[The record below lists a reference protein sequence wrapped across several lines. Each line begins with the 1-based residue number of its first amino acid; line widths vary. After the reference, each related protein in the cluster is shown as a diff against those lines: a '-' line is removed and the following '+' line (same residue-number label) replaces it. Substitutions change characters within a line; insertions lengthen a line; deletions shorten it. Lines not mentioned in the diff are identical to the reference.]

1 MNQAVENTEKQKTEE
16 RNKIDGQQF
25 YNAFA
30 KGAEKVIEKRRSLDE
45 INVFPVADSDTG
57 KNMAQTLRSVAQAS
71 EPEES
76 VGSVTQDMAQA
87 ALLSSRGNSGIIL
100 AQFLN
105 GISKATKDRDRLH
118 LEEFARAM
126 KVAANHAYEATN
138 QPVEGTILTVMREWS
153 RSFSEFVSR
162 KKDLMESLDYSLDTA
177 RQSLEDTKNR
187 LKELREADV
196 VDAGAKGFVLF
207 LEGIS
212 TFFKEGSTA
221 SFSRFRN
228 LEDAGSSHVI
238 EESQG
243 VEGPRYC
250 TEVVLAGEELS
261 TEELRSKAAEFGNS
275 LVIAGGDGQYHVH
288 IHTDK
293 PGELVYE
300 LSKTGTVT
308 DQKVDDM
315 KKQHQAAYERES
327 SVAIVTDSTCD
338 LPEAVLDRLP
348 VYTVPLQVNFGQDQ
362 YMDKVTIKPNQFYR
376 MLEEL
381 EDEEEFPTSS
391 QPSVGDFKN
400 TYSYLLDH
408 YDSILSLH
416 ISGKLSGTY
425 ETAVKAA
432 EEFEEDRIA
441 VIDSQQLSTSLGLV
455 VQELAGELETD
466 PNLEYL
472 TKKAK
477 ELSDRSRILVSVRNL
492 KYMIRGGRV
501 SKLKGFLARILNFK
515 PIISV
520 EEGESELHGKP
531 LLRSTNYRQI
541 LDMMGE
547 ADSEK
552 GIKKYALGH
561 VSAPEEA
568 SKLARMIENDLGLEP
583 DYSMDI
589 SPLIG
594 SHAGIGAVSV
604 SYLTE

>member
-1 MNQAVENTEKQKTEE
+1 MNQAVENTEKRKIEK
-16 RNKIDGQQF
+16 RNKIDGQEF

-71 EPEES
+71 EPSES

-105 GISKATKDRDRLH
+105 GISKATKDRDHLQ

-126 KVAANHAYEATN
+126 NVAANHAYEATN
-138 QPVEGTILTVMREWS
+138 QPVEGTILTIMREWS
-153 RSFSEFVSR
+153 NSLSEFVTR
-162 KKDLMESLDYSLDTA
+162 KKDLLESLDYSLETA
-177 RQSLEDTKNR
+177 RKSLEDTKNR

-212 TFFKEGSTA
+212 TFFREGSTA

-228 LEDAGSSHVI
+228 LEEVESSHGI

-243 VEGPRYC
+243 VNGPRYC
-250 TEVVLAGEELS
+250 TEVVLTGEELS
-261 TEELRSKAAEFGNS
+261 NEELRDKAAEFGNS
-275 LVIAGGDGQYHVH
+275 LVIAGGNGQYHVH
-288 IHTDK
+288 IHTNN

-300 LSKTGTVT
+300 LSRTGTVT

-338 LPEAVLDRLP
+338 LPEETIDRLP
-348 VYTVPLQVNFGQDQ
+348 VYPVPLKVHFGQDE
-362 YMDKVTIKPNQFYR
+362 YMDKVTIKPDQFYR

-381 EDEEEFPTSS
+381 GDEEEFPTSS
-391 QPSVGDFKN
+391 QPSVGDFKK

-416 ISGKLSGTY
+416 LSGELSGTHQ
-425 ETAVKAA
+425 TAVKAA
-432 EEFEEDRIA
+432 EDFDEERIS
-441 VIDSQQLSTSLGLV
+441 VVDSQQLSTSLGLV
-455 VQELAGELETD
+455 IQELAGELEGEPD
-466 PNLEYL
+466 LDDL
-472 TKKAK
+472 TERAK

-492 KYMIRGGRV
+492 KYMVRGGRV

-520 EEGESELHGKP
+520 EDGESELHGKP
-531 LLRSTNYRQI
+531 ILRSTNYRQI
-541 LDMMGE
+541 LDMMEE
-547 ADSEK
+547 ADKEE

-568 SKLARMIENDLGLEP
+568 SELAGMIEEELGLEP

-594 SHAGIGAVSV
+594 SHAGIGAVSA

>member
-1 MNQAVENTEKQKTEE
+1 MNQAVENTEKRKIEE
-16 RNKIDGQQF
+16 RKKIDGQEF

-71 EPEES
+71 EPSES

-105 GISKATKDRDRLH
+105 GISKATKGRDHLQ

-126 KVAANHAYEATN
+126 NVAANHAYEATN

-153 RSFSEFVSR
+153 SSLSEFVTR
-162 KKDLMESLDYSLDTA
+162 KKDLLESLDYSLETA
-177 RQSLEDTKNR
+177 RKSLEDTKNR

-212 TFFKEGSTA
+212 TFFREGSTA

-228 LEDAGSSHVI
+228 LEEVESSHGI

-243 VEGPRYC
+243 VNGPRYC
-250 TEVVLAGEELS
+250 TEVVLTGEELS
-261 TEELRSKAAEFGNS
+261 NEELRDKAAEFGNS
-275 LVIAGGDGQYHVH
+275 LVIAGGNGQYHVH
-288 IHTDK
+288 IHTNN

-300 LSKTGTVT
+300 LSRTGTVT

-338 LPEAVLDRLP
+338 LPEETIDRLP
-348 VYTVPLQVNFGQDQ
+348 VYPVPLKVHFGQDE
-362 YMDKVTIKPNQFYR
+362 YMDKVTIKPDQFYR

-381 EDEEEFPTSS
+381 GDEEEFPTSS
-391 QPSVGDFKN
+391 QPSVGDFKK

-416 ISGKLSGTY
+416 LSGELSGTHQ
-425 ETAVKAA
+425 TAVKAA
-432 EEFEEDRIA
+432 EDFDEERIS
-441 VIDSQQLSTSLGLV
+441 VVDSQQLSTSLGLV
-455 VQELAGELETD
+455 VQELAGELEGEPD
-466 PNLEYL
+466 LDDL
-472 TKKAK
+472 TERAK

-492 KYMIRGGRV
+492 KYMVRGGRV

-520 EEGESELHGKP
+520 ENGESELHGKP
-531 LLRSTNYRQI
+531 ILRSTNYRQI

-547 ADSEK
+547 ADKEE

-568 SKLARMIENDLGLEP
+568 SELAGMIEDELGLEP

>member
-1 MNQAVENTEKQKTEE
+1 MNQAVDNTKKRKTEE
-16 RNKIDGQQF
+16 RNKIDGQEL

-30 KGAEKVIEKRRSLDE
+30 KGAEKVIEKRKSLDE

-71 EPEES
+71 EPSES

-87 ALLSSRGNSGIIL
+87 ALLGSRGNSGIIL

-105 GISKATKDRDRLH
+105 GISKATKDRDHLQ

-153 RSFSEFVSR
+153 SSLSEFVTR
-162 KKDLMESLDYSLDTA
+162 KKNLLESLDYSLETA
-177 RQSLEDTKNR
+177 RKSLEDTKNR
-187 LKELREADV
+187 LKELRDAEV

-212 TFFKEGSTA
+212 AFFKEGRTA
-221 SFSRFRN
+221 SLSRFRN
-228 LEDAGSSHVI
+228 LEEVGSSHVI

-243 VEGPRYC
+243 VKGPRYC
-250 TEVVLAGEELS
+250 TEVVLTGDELNN
-261 TEELRSKAAEFGNS
+261 EELRNKAAEFGES

-288 IHTDK
+288 IHTND

-300 LSKTGTVT
+300 LSQTGTVT

-338 LPEAVLDRLP
+338 LPEEAIDRLP
-348 VYTVPLQVNFGQDQ
+348 IYPVPLKVHFGQDQ

-381 EDEEEFPTSS
+381 GDEEEFPTSS

-425 ETAVKAA
+425 EAAAKAA
-432 EEFEEDRIA
+432 EEFKGGRIS
-441 VIDSQQLSTSLGLV
+441 VVDSQQLSTSLGLV

-472 TKKAK
+472 TEKAR

-492 KYMIRGGRV
+492 KYMVRGGRV

-520 EEGESELHGKP
+520 EDGESELHGKP

-541 LDMMGE
+541 IDMMGE
-547 ADSEK
+547 ADKEE

-561 VSAPEEA
+561 VSAPAEA
-568 SKLARMIENDLGLEP
+568 RKLAGMIEDGLGLEP
-583 DYSMDI
+583 NYSMDI